1 MRRVFPAAVLAAL
14 FFVPGAGAWA
24 WPAAGDVVQPF
35 SFDPAHPYAAGQH
48 RGVDIAGDAGSTVV
62 APEGGT
68 VSFAGTVPTSGK
80 SVTILTGDGY
90 AVTLTHL
97 GSVLVTKGAVVA
109 EGDAVGT
116 IGASGDPEVATPYVH
131 LGIRIASDE
140 EGYLDP
146 AGFLPTRVA
155 SPPPPEAVPSPA
167 PPPTTPTT
175 GDAPTAP
182 AAPVAAAV
190 PTAVAAAST
199 GSPLTT
205 DPSDAPAAAP
215 VATPL
220 PSPRP
225 ATVESAQPRP
235 RVQRPARAAARDSAA
250 VASVLQST
258 PSHAAPATPTVAR
271 PVHDTV
277 YPRRASH
284 SHPARASHPAAAA
297 VTRARHATTRRA
309 SLAPPRAT
317 RAADISAPRGGRVPV
332 AADPRRPTT
341 GGLRLPHE
349 PVVLV
354 SPGHRRP
361 GHRLPGTVAI
371 AVLLAF
377 AVLGGGLLGLRRRSG
392 ARPVRMI
399 AANVERAEEGLGGA
413 CLAVCGGTPAPRPRG
428 GVRRSVRRLRAVP
441 PPQGERRPHGQRN
454 GRARYAGDGDRR
466 SRGEVLR

>member
-62 APEGGT
+62 APEGGS

-97 GSVLVTKGAVVA
+97 GSVLVTKGAAVA

-116 IGASGDPEVATPYVH
+116 IGPSGDPEVATPYVH

-146 AGFLPTRVA
+146 AGFLPARAATA
-155 SPPPPEAVPSPA
+155 PPSEAVPSPVPA
-167 PPPTTPTT
+167 PPPTPPTT

-190 PTAVAAAST
+190 PTAVAAAPAAST
-199 GSPLTT
+199 GSVSTIGPVRGRLPLHR
-205 DPSDAPAAAP
+205 SRR
-215 VATPL
+215 PL
-220 PSPRP
+220 PSPQP

-250 VASVLQST
+250 VASALQST
-258 PSHAAPATPTVAR
+258 PSHAAPATPPAAR
-271 PVHDTV
+271 PVHDTIHL
-277 YPRRASH
+277 PRASH
-284 SHPARASHPAAAA
+284 AHPARARQPGRCGGDARTTRDDAKNQSGPATRNPRSRHLGSAW
-297 VTRARHATTRRA
+297 RARPGRRRPEASDHRRA
-309 SLAPPRAT
+309 ASCPRAGGS
-317 RAADISAPRGGRVPV
+317 RFAGSSAAGPSTARHGRHRSVACVRRPRWRIARSAPQEPCKTRSYDCRQCRTSGR
-332 AADPRRPTT
+332 R
-341 GGLRLPHE
+341 
-349 PVVLV
+349 
-354 SPGHRRP
+354 SWW
-361 GHRLPGTVAI
+361 RLPGRMRRDTGT
-371 AVLLAF
+371 LATWRGSAF
-377 AVLGGGLLGLRRRSG
+377 
-392 ARPVRMI
+392 RPTPSR
-399 AANVERAEEGLGGA
+399 ATTASRGTTSSWSAER
-413 CLAVCGGTPAPRPRG
+413 TST
-428 GVRRSVRRLRAVP
+428 VRR
-441 PPQGERRPHGQRN
+441 
-454 GRARYAGDGDRR
+454 
-466 SRGEVLR
+466 